1 MSLPTFITVLFV
13 GVIVGVF
20 VFLVGKGPKLPLP
33 LNLGAS
39 IVGALTGGW
48 VLGHIHPAAIHAGF
62 ALGGSLTLLALLRAL
77 KK

>member
-1 MSLPTFITVLFV
+1 MTLPTFITMLFV
-13 GVIVGVF
+13 GVIAGVIVF
-20 VFLVGKGPKLPLP
+20 VAGKGPKLPLP

-39 IVGALTGGW
+39 IVGALIGGW
-48 VLGHIHPAAIHAGF
+48 VLGHIHPVAIHAGF